1 MFAHLHL
8 HSEYSLL
15 DGACRIADIPKAA
28 KALGQ
33 NAVAITDHGVMY
45 GVVDFYRACRAEGV
59 KPIIGCE
66 VYVAANS
73 RFDKHR
79 ESDSTRYHL
88 VLLCKNEIGYKN
100 LCYIVSKSFTEG
112 FYVKPRIDMELL
124 AEHHDGLVCL
134 SACLAGYI
142 PRMIMAG
149 EYEKAEEYA
158 VKMDALFGRGN
169 FYLEVQDHGIDAQKG
184 VNAALL
190 DIHNKTGIPLVA
202 TNDAH
207 YINESDAETQ
217 AVLMCIQTN
226 SKIAD
231 GRPLGFETDEF
242 YMKSEDEM
250 RAILGSYPD
259 AIENTEKIAEMCN
272 FDFDFSKLYLP
283 RFAVP
288 TSETPAEYLRR
299 LTYEGFDKKTS
310 LGDIE
315 FTEEFPK
322 GTYIERIENELD
334 VITKMGY
341 DEYFLIV
348 ADFVNYAKSIDVPV
362 GPGRGS
368 GAASLVAYLIGITEV
383 DSIKFGLMFERFLN
397 IERVS
402 MPDLDIDF
410 CDEQRY
416 KVIDYVSKKYGS
428 DRVCGITTFGTLAA
442 KAVIRDVGRVLG
454 MSYNDVDVVARAV
467 PYALHMTLSDA
478 MNGKLGDL
486 YAEKADVRRLVDI
499 SMALEGMP
507 RHASAHA
514 AGIVITDKPVYE
526 YVPVSVNNDMTLTQF
541 TMNTVG
547 DLGLLKFD
555 FLGLRYLTIISD
567 TEKQIKKRRKDF
579 DITKIPLDDDKTY
592 KMIAAGNTDG
602 LFQLESAGMR
612 RLLAQMQPRD
622 IEDIILAI
630 AIYRPGPMESI
641 PAFLKNRLHP
651 ENITYAAPQLEN
663 ILKSTSGVIIY
674 QEQVMQIC
682 RDIAGFS
689 FGRADIVRR
698 AMAKKKSAA
707 MEKEREAFIFGE
719 KKDDGTV
726 VCEGAVARGIPEQ
739 TAREIFDTIAEF
751 AKYAF
756 AKSHASAYSIIS
768 YRTAYL
774 KAHYPCEFIAALLSS
789 VLGNVSKTAVYIAEA
804 QKYKIDVLPPDIN
817 ESGEKYSVVT
827 HSGKSA
833 IRFGL
838 LGIKNVGISLL
849 KDVTREREA
858 NGPFKSFVDFVE
870 RMSSSDLN
878 KRQIEALI
886 KSGAFDSLGTN
897 RSMLLTEYEKVID
910 IFVQSKKGRDEDQL
924 DIFSVSDAS
933 PSDHVAT
940 EYVFTPMDEI
950 SPKEKLRQEKESTG
964 MYFSGHPSDEYA
976 AHARHLG
983 AVPISD
989 ILLSFDENNPEPI
1002 YKEKQTVTVAGI
1014 ITSRVGKQTR
1024 SGDPMAFVTV
1034 EDRFGEIE
1042 LIVFPKILAENS
1054 YMLAV
1059 DMPIAATGEISYTE
1073 NEAPKLLVKKL
1084 TLLSETFTPP
1094 ENDGEAQKTPGA
1106 DDKKEPTRPKMQ
1118 NSPRALFIRVKKA
1131 EGEEFERV
1139 KTLLSIFNGTVGA
1152 VFYDSSKKEYLK
1164 NDVIYVEPAKAMID
1178 LLKDILGDENVVLK

>member
-33 NAVAITDHGVMY
+33 NAVAVTDHGVMY

-73 RFDKHR
+73 RFDKHH
-79 ESDSTRYHL
+79 ETDGTRYHL
-88 VLLCKNEIGYKN
+88 VLLCKNETGYKN
-100 LCYIVSKSFTEG
+100 LCYIVSKAFTEG

-124 AEHHDGLVCL
+124 ENHHDGLVCL

-158 VKMDALFGRGN
+158 VKMDSLFGRGN
-169 FYLEVQDHGIDAQKG
+169 FYLEVQNHGIDAQKS
-184 VNAALL
+184 VNKAIL
-190 DIHNKTGIPLVA
+190 DIHDKTGIPLVA

-207 YINESDAETQ
+207 YINKSDADTQ

-226 SKIAD
+226 SRIAD
-231 GRPLGFETDEF
+231 GRPFGFETDEF

-250 RAILGSYPD
+250 RAALGEYPD

-283 RFAVP
+283 RFTVP
-288 TSETPAEYLRR
+288 TGETPEAYLRR
-299 LTYEGFDKKTS
+299 LTYEGFEKKVGSGEISFT
-310 LGDIE
+310 DE
-315 FTEEFPK
+315 FTKE
-322 GTYIERIENELD
+322 TYVERIESELG

-348 ADFVNYAKSIDVPV
+348 ADFVNHAKKIGVAV

-368 GAASLVAYLIGITEV
+368 GAASLVAYLIGITEI

-402 MPDLDIDF
+402 MPDFDIDF

-416 KVIDYVSKKYGS
+416 KVIDYVSQKYGS

-442 KAVIRDVGRVLG
+442 KAVIRDVGRALG
-454 MSYNDVDVVARAV
+454 MSYGDVDAVARAV
-467 PYALHMTLSDA
+467 PSALHVTLKDA
-478 MNGKLGDL
+478 MNGKLGDM
-486 YAEKADVRRLVDI
+486 YAESADVRRLVDI
-499 SMALEGMP
+499 SMSLEGMP

-526 YVPVSVNNDMTLTQF
+526 YVPVSVNSDMTLTQF

-555 FLGLRYLTIISD
+555 FLGLRYLTIIAD
-567 TEKQIKKRRKDF
+567 TEKQIKKREKDF
-579 DITKIPLDDDKTY
+579 DIAKIPLDDEKTY
-592 KMIAAGNTDG
+592 KTVASGNTDG

-612 RLLAQMQPRD
+612 RLLTQMQPQN

-641 PAFLKNRLHP
+641 PVFLKNRLDP
-651 ENITYAAPQLEN
+651 DKITYAAPVLEK
-663 ILKSTSGVIIY
+663 ILKTTSGVIIY

-682 RDIAGFS
+682 REIAGFS

-698 AMAKKKSAA
+698 AMAKKKSSA

-719 KKDDGTV
+719 TKDDGTV
-726 VCEGAVARGIPEQ
+726 VCEGAVKRGISEQ
-739 TAREIFDTIAEF
+739 TARDIFDTIAEF

-789 VLGNVSKTAVYIAEA
+789 VLGNVTKTAIYIAEA
-804 QKYKIDVLPPDIN
+804 QKYKIDVLPPDVN
-817 ESGEKYSVVT
+817 ESSEKYSVVT
-827 HSGKSA
+827 HNGKSA

-838 LGIKNVGISLL
+838 LGIKNVGVSLL
-849 KDVTREREA
+849 KDLTTERET
-858 NGPFKSFVDFVE
+858 NGPFVSFIDFIE

-897 RSMLLTEYEKVID
+897 RSMLLAEYEKVID
-910 IFVQSKKGRDEDQL
+910 IFVQGKKGRDENQL
-924 DIFSVSDAS
+924 DIFSVANAS
-933 PSDHVAT
+933 ESEHLSV
-940 EYVFTPMDEI
+940 EYTFTPMEEI
-950 SPKEKLRQEKESTG
+950 TLKEKIRQEKESTG

-976 AHARHLG
+976 VHAKYLG

-989 ILLSFDENNPEPI
+989 VLLSFDENNPEPI

-1024 SGDPMAFVTV
+1024 SGDSMAFITI

-1042 LIVFPKILAENS
+1042 LVVFPKILASNS
-1054 YMLAV
+1054 YMLAL
-1059 DMPIAATGEISYTE
+1059 DMPIAATGEISCGE
-1073 NEAPKLLVKKL
+1073 NEEPKIVVKKL
-1084 TLLSETFTPP
+1084 TLLSETFDP
-1094 ENDGEAQKTPGA
+1094 EKAAASKTVENPA
-1106 DDKKEPTRPKMQ
+1106 PAKAAP
-1118 NSPRALFIRVKKA
+1118 PRAMFIRVNKA
-1131 EGEEFERV
+1131 EGEEYERA
-1139 KTLLSIFNGTVGA
+1139 KTLLSIFNGTLPA

-1164 NDVIYVEPAKAMID
+1164 DDIIYVEPAKTMVE
-1178 LLKDILGDENVVLK
+1178 LLKDVVGDENVVIK